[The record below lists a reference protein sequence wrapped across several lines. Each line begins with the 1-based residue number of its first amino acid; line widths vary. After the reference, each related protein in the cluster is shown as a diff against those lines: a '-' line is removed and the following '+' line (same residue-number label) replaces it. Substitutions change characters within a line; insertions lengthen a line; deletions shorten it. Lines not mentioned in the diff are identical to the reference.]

1 MCVCGLQS
9 LWGPSVQLQL
19 AHDTL
24 RFEQGA
30 GLAGAGVLGQ
40 ALPLPRP
47 VCSRPP
53 APQSQVREGRPWMAA
68 GEQASRAQGLRS
80 VSASCGL
87 AAGQ

>member
-1 MCVCGLQS
+1 MCVGCRVCGALLS
-9 LWGPSVQLQL
+9 SFSWLMTPFASS
-19 AHDTL
+19 
-24 RFEQGA
+24 RGA

-53 APQSQVREGRPWMAA
+53 APRSQVREGRPWMAA